1 MIKQTIDA
9 LLFLGILLT
18 LLMLVG
24 WVKDISHLC
33 KCDLQPPYKAEIL
46 YGTGAVLPP
55 VGGIAGWFDEG
66 K

>member
-1 MIKQTIDA
+1 MNTTTIKSI
-9 LLFLGILLT
+9 LLLGILLT

-24 WVKDISHLC
+24 WVKDISHLRQ
-33 KCDLQPPYKAEIL
+33 CDFQSPYKAEIL
-46 YGTGAVLPP
+46 YGIGAALPP